1 MRFVTCLGPD
11 GVEEPAVLSA
21 DGTAVTPLRWLGLPC
36 DTLTEAIP
44 QLTPAV
50 RAGLALALSAI
61 PSVPLDAVQLQS
73 PIPCPAQDVVC
84 LGINYM
90 AHSDE
95 AEKYSADAFATQHQD
110 AIYFSKRVTRAVP
123 DGGFIEAHTDLV
135 KKLDYECELA
145 VVLGRDAKDVPAGQT
160 RDYVF
165 GYTILND
172 VSARDVQTAHKQW
185 YFGKSLDGFTPI
197 GPCIVT
203 ADEIVFP
210 PALHI
215 TARVNGELRQD
226 STTDLLITSI
236 ADIIEELSS
245 GMTLLPGTI
254 ISTGTP
260 SGVGM
265 GFDPPKF
272 LKPGDV
278 VECTID
284 GIGTLRNTVR

>member
-61 PSVPLDAVQLQS
+61 PSVPLDAVLLQS

-95 AEKYSADAFATQHQD
+95 AEKYSADAFATKHQD
-110 AIYFSKRVTRAVP
+110 AIYFSKRVSRAVP

-135 KKLDYECELA
+135 QKLDYECELA
-145 VVLGRDAKDVPAGQT
+145 VVLGKDARDVPAGQT
-160 RDYVF
+160 KDYVF

-185 YFGKSLDGFTPI
+185 YFGKSLDGFQI
-197 GPCIVT
+197 
-203 ADEIVFP
+203 F
-210 PALHI
+210 
-215 TARVNGELRQD
+215 
-226 STTDLLITSI
+226 
-236 ADIIEELSS
+236 DIDHVIHELSQ
-245 GMTLLPGTI
+245 GMTLKAGTI
-254 ISTGTP
+254 IATGTP
-260 SGVGM
+260 AGVGM
-265 GFDPPKF
+265 GMDPPQF
-272 LKPGDV
+272 LKPGDTV
-278 VECTID
+278 RCEID
-284 GIGTLRNTVR
+284 GIGSLTNTVR

>member
-95 AEKYSADAFATQHQD
+95 AEKYSADAFSTQHQD

-123 DGGFIEAHTDLV
+123 HRPCKEAGLRVWAGRGAGPGCQRRARRADQGLCVRLHHPERRFRPRCADGPQ
-135 KKLDYECELA
+135 A
-145 VVLGRDAKDVPAGQT
+145 VVLWQKSGRLYPHRPLH
-160 RDYVF
+160 RD
-165 GYTILND
+165 G
-172 VSARDVQTAHKQW
+172 R
-185 YFGKSLDGFTPI
+185 
-197 GPCIVT
+197 
-203 ADEIVFP
+203 
-210 PALHI
+210 
-215 TARVNGELRQD
+215 
-226 STTDLLITSI
+226 
-236 ADIIEELSS
+236 
-245 GMTLLPGTI
+245 
-254 ISTGTP
+254 
-260 SGVGM
+260 
-265 GFDPPKF
+265 
-272 LKPGDV
+272 
-278 VECTID
+278 
-284 GIGTLRNTVR
+284 

>member
-110 AIYFSKRVTRAVP
+110 AIYFSKRLSTILLIR
-123 DGGFIEAHTDLV
+123 
-135 KKLDYECELA
+135 LDYIGNTRLPHLLSQHNTQSHPLCE
-145 VVLGRDAKDVPAGQT
+145 
-160 RDYVF
+160 
-165 GYTILND
+165 
-172 VSARDVQTAHKQW
+172 
-185 YFGKSLDGFTPI
+185 
-197 GPCIVT
+197 
-203 ADEIVFP
+203 
-210 PALHI
+210 
-215 TARVNGELRQD
+215 
-226 STTDLLITSI
+226 
-236 ADIIEELSS
+236 
-245 GMTLLPGTI
+245 
-254 ISTGTP
+254 
-260 SGVGM
+260 
-265 GFDPPKF
+265 
-272 LKPGDV
+272 
-278 VECTID
+278 
-284 GIGTLRNTVR
+284 